1 MNYIAGLHSVRCLQ
15 NFALQK
21 SQYAHIFFVLSPE
34 KVWSPSGTCG
44 AKSFFYYMSSS
55 VLLVVNQHSTI
66 YLISSKILW
75 AGL

>member
-15 NFALQK
+15 KLALQK

-44 AKSFFYYMSSS
+44 ATY
-55 VLLVVNQHSTI
+55 V
-66 YLISSKILW
+66 
-75 AGL
+75 